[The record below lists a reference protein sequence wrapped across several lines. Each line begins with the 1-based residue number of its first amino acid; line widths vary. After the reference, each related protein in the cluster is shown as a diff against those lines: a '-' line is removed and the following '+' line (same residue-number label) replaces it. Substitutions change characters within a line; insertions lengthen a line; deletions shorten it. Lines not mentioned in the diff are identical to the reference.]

1 MTQLAPPGSD
11 DPAPDRRILFF
22 GDSFV
27 AGVGDPTGLGW
38 VGRVTAAAWAAGM
51 PVTTY
56 NLGVRRDTS
65 RDVAARWQTEAAARH
80 ADAARIGVVFAF
92 GANDVACAEGVP
104 RVAQADSLAALTRV
118 LDAADGLGLATF
130 VVGPLVVADDP
141 GHATRAAAL
150 EAGFAAICAQ
160 RRVPLATVVEAV
172 SRSPSWRAEALGF
185 DGAHPGR
192 AGYAQVADLVLGA
205 GWLGWVRALG
215 GAPRADAAA
224 NDE

>member
-65 RDVAARWQTEAAARH
+65 RDIAARWQTEAAARH
-80 ADAARIGVVFAF
+80 ADAARIGVVFAS
-92 GANDVACAEGVP
+92 GANDVACEDGRR
-104 RVAQADSLAALTRV
+104 RVAQADSLATLTQM
-118 LDAADGLGLATF
+118 LDAADRLGLATL
-130 VVGPLVVADDP
+130 VVGPLVVADDS
-141 GHATRAAAL
+141 GHAERAAAL
-150 EAGFAAICAQ
+150 EAGFGAICAQ
-160 RRVPLATVVEAV
+160 RRIPLAAVVSAV
-172 SRSPSWRAEALGF
+172 SRSASWRAEALGF

-192 AGYAQVADLVLGA
+192 AGYAQVAELVLDA
-205 GWLGWVRALG
+205 GWLAWVRSLG
-215 GAPRADAAA
+215 ETPRPAPATS
-224 NDE
+224 DE